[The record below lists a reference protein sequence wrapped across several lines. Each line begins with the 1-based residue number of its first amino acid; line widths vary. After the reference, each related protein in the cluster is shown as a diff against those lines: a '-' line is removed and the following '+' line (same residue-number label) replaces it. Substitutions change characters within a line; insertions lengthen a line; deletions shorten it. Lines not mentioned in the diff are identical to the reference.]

1 MERPVLQI
9 QRLPREELRQL
20 VLDIADNRCL
30 TATQVPQE
38 MLGMVFL
45 PVLMGAL
52 SPSGEM
58 LLPRPPNPVLE
69 PIPAAPH
76 LPEMPPVPEEP
87 LPPDP
92 PPFPTKQMELVRWG
106 RLLESDVLPPYRE
119 RLAQHE
125 ILLEEWRQTIL
136 TQYENTLY
144 QHEANCQAVQA
155 ERARLLLEH
164 ELQLEAVRT
173 RNAALEAAH
182 AQEIEAWEAE
192 CLQAAKQWTA
202 DLGTVYEYYDKALPR
217 AVNGYPIFPSLR
229 ILHREDWELVRGAVN
244 REIERRKNDDLLG
257 GL

>member
-9 QRLPREELRQL
+9 PRLPREELRQL
-20 VLDIADNRCL
+20 VLDIADQRCL
-30 TATQVPQE
+30 TAANVPPE

-52 SPSGEM
+52 SPSDEM
-58 LLPRPPNPVLE
+58 LLPRPPNPVFE
-69 PIPAAPH
+69 PIPAEPN
-76 LPEMPPVPEEP
+76 LPEMPPVPEKP
-87 LPPDP
+87 APPAP
-92 PPFPTKQMELVRWG
+92 PPYPTEQMELVRWG
-106 RLLESDVLPPYRE
+106 RLLEADVLPPYQKM
-119 RLAQHE
+119 LAQHK
-125 ILLEEWRQTIL
+125 ILLKEWRQTIL
-136 TQYENTLY
+136 AQYKNTLCL
-144 QHEANCQAVQA
+144 HEANCQAVQA

-182 AQEIEAWEAE
+182 AQEIEAWKAE
-192 CLQAAKQWTA
+192 CGQAAKLWCA

-217 AVNGYPIFPSLR
+217 AINGYPIFPSLR

>member
-9 QRLPREELRQL
+9 PRLPREELRQL

-30 TATQVPQE
+30 TAADVPQE

-45 PVLMGAL
+45 PVFMGAL
-52 SPSGEM
+52 HPSSEM

-69 PIPAAPH
+69 PIPAEPN

-87 LPPDP
+87 VPPAP
-92 PPFPTKQMELVRWG
+92 PPYPMEQMELVRWG
-106 RLLESDVLPPYRE
+106 RLLEADVLLPYQKM
-119 RLAQHE
+119 LAQHK
-125 ILLEEWRQTIL
+125 ILLEKWRQTIFA
-136 TQYENTLY
+136 QYENALC
-144 QHEANCQAVQA
+144 QHEANSQVVQA

-182 AQEIEAWEAE
+182 AQELEAWEAE
-192 CLQAAKQWTA
+192 CRQAAKLWAA

-217 AVNGYPIFPSLR
+217 AINGYPIFASFR
-229 ILHREDWELVRGAVN
+229 ILHREDWALVRGAVN
-244 REIERRKNDDLLG
+244 RELERRKNDDLLG